1 MIMWT
6 RLDTT
11 VRRIVDLMAVLLTLV
26 AILFASRAC

>member
-11 VRRIVDLMAVLLTLV
+11 VRRIVDLMAVLLILAAV
-26 AILFASRAC
+26 LFASRAC

>member
-1 MIMWT
+1 MWT

-11 VRRIVDLMAVLLTLV
+11 VRRIVDLMAALLILA